1 MLPTINV
8 VGSPV
13 TALPS
18 AEQLE
23 TIVTWAAERASRMV
37 CVANVHMLMEA
48 RWDEAFGKLLK
59 EADMVTPDG
68 TPLVWMMRRLGAP
81 EQDRVAGMDMLPA
94 LCRLAAERGLGV
106 FFLGSTSETLAR
118 MRERLEA
125 ECPGL
130 RIAGMESPPFRP
142 LTDEEDRAL
151 VERIKASGAQLV
163 LVSLGCPKQER
174 WMEAHR
180 ELLPA
185 VLIGLGAAFPVYAG
199 TQGMAPQWMRESGL
213 EWLYR
218 LGQEPRRLFKR
229 YWCTNLPFMW
239 LAFRQLSLRRS

>member
-1 MLPTINV
+1 MLPSINV

-13 TALPS
+13 TAMRS

-23 TIVTWAAERASRMV
+23 TILTWAEARERRMV

-48 RWDEAFGKLLK
+48 RWDEGFGGLLQK
-59 EADMVTPDG
+59 ADMVTPDG

-81 EQDRVAGMDMLPA
+81 EQDRVAGMDMLPR
-94 LCRLAAERGLGV
+94 LCRLAAERDLAV
-106 FFLGSTSETLAR
+106 FFLGSTTETLAR
-118 MRERLEA
+118 MRERLA
-125 ECPGL
+125 IECPGL

-142 LTDEEDRAL
+142 LTDEEDTEL
-151 VERIKASGAQLV
+151 VQRIRSSGAQLV

-174 WMEAHR
+174 WMETHR
-180 ELLPA
+180 DRLPA

-199 TQGMAPQWMRESGL
+199 TQTMAPQWMRDAGL

-229 YWCTNLPFMW
+229 YWRTNLPFMW
-239 LAFRQLSLRRS
+239 LAFRQLGLRNP

>member
-1 MLPTINV
+1 MLPVVNV
-8 VGSPV
+8 VGTAV

-18 AEQLE
+18 AEQLA
-23 TIVTWAAERASRMV
+23 TIVTWAKAHESRMV

-48 RWDEAFGKLLK
+48 RWDEGFRALLDG
-59 EADMVTPDG
+59 ADMVTPDG
-68 TPLVWMMRRLGAP
+68 TPLVWMMRKLGAP

-94 LCRLAAERGLGV
+94 LCRLAADQDLSV
-106 FFLGSTSETLAR
+106 FFLGSTTETLAR
-118 MRERLEA
+118 MRARLDA

-142 LTDEEDRAL
+142 LTPEEDQAL
-151 VERIKASGAQLV
+151 VERIRASGAQVV

-174 WMEAHR
+174 WMKAHR
-180 ELLPA
+180 DQLQA

-199 TQGMAPQWMRESGL
+199 EHRMAPQWMRQAGL

-218 LGQEPRRLFKR
+218 LGQEPRRLFRR
-229 YWCTNLPFMW
+229 YMRTNLPFMW
-239 LAFRQLSLRRS
+239 LAFRQLSLGSR